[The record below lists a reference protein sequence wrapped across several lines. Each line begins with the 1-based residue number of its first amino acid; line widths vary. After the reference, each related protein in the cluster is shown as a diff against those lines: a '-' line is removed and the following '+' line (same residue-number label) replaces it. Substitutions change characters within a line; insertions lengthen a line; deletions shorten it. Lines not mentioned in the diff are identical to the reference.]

1 MEQSGQLSYFF
12 IYVSAV
18 GRSAGQKASE
28 GMFSSGTDAFSDFAP
43 APIWKALTKSGSK
56 AGRNPLR
63 HGFAVPPL
71 PKGRGFGKGEKFSG
85 YRLISS
91 PVDG

>member
-43 APIWKALTKSGSK
+43 APIWKALTKRDSK
-56 AGRNPLR
+56 AEKPSPSRLRRATSPERERLWQGRKV
-63 HGFAVPPL
+63 F
-71 PKGRGFGKGEKFSG
+71 
-85 YRLISS
+85 RL
-91 PVDG
+91 